1 MPAPGQIKTA
11 YFDCFSGA
19 SGDMLLGSLLDAGLA
34 EEDLRADLARLAVGG
49 YRLEARRVTRRGLSG
64 THLHVH
70 LEDEARPARTLPA
83 IRALVDDSDL
93 PAAVK
98 ARSLAV
104 FGRIARAEAGIHGT
118 TIDEVHF
125 HEIGAVD
132 SLVDV
137 VGFAAGLARLGV
149 EAVYCSPLPLGSG
162 SVQTEHGRLPA
173 PAPATLALLA
183 GAGAP
188 TVPGRAPTEMVTPT
202 GAALLAE
209 FATFERPA
217 MNIQAVG
224 YGFGSKEFDW
234 PNALRVW
241 LGVQAAA
248 GPAQDEDRVVWLACN
263 LDDAT
268 GEMLG
273 YVQERLLA
281 AGALDAWFTPIQM
294 KKSRPATQLSVLA
307 RPEDAGR
314 LADLLLR
321 ETPTLGVRHQALGRT
336 TAGREVRQ
344 VETPW
349 GKVRVKLK
357 YLAGQVVAASPEH
370 DDCARLAAAAGLPL
384 GQVADAA
391 RQAAAPL
398 LATVPGP
405 GPG

>member
-1 MPAPGQIKTA
+1 
-11 YFDCFSGA
+11 
-19 SGDMLLGSLLDAGLA
+19 
-34 EEDLRADLARLAVGG
+34 
-49 YRLEARRVTRRGLSG
+49 
-64 THLHVH
+64 
-70 LEDEARPARTLPA
+70 
-83 IRALVDDSDL
+83 
-93 PAAVK
+93 
-98 ARSLAV
+98 V
-104 FGRIARAEAGIHGT
+104 FERIARAEAGIHGT
-118 TIDEVHF
+118 TMEEVHF

-137 VGFAAGLARLGV
+137 VGFAAGLARLGI
-149 EAVYCSPLPLGSG
+149 EAVYSSPLPLGTG

-183 GAGAP
+183 AVGAP
-188 TVPGRAPTEMVTPT
+188 TVPGQAQTEMVTPT

-209 FATFERPA
+209 FATFARPA
-217 MNIQAVG
+217 IKLQAVG

-241 LGVQAAA
+241 LGEQTAV
-248 GPAQDEDRVVWLACN
+248 GPAQGQEKVVWLACN